1 MLQYLKIRNL
11 ALLSEVSL
19 ELEGG
24 FHAVTGETGAGK
36 SVLLGALALLSGSKA
51 DRNHI
56 RQGEEECDLEALL
69 YFSEEHRI
77 HKALEELELP
87 ACEEGALLIQRQ
99 LSRKKAG
106 KISVNGKLTTL
117 ANLQQLGE
125 LWIDFHGP
133 GEPQKLFRQ
142 ETQRIL
148 LDNYGALQEPHS
160 AYLKIYQEWRATQRE
175 VARIQSEDRLSERDL
190 KELKNEM
197 QSLEGLTLSVEAIRE
212 LEQEFERWQKS
223 SELQQLVY
231 GIEDGLSG
239 SDGVVQ
245 VLRKTLNFARELTE
259 LDERREEWEKRIDSA
274 MVDLEDLA
282 SDLRYARSDYEW
294 EESSAQELQTRMHVW
309 LRAKRRYGP
318 EVEQVVESL
327 EKMRAKLDL
336 QENLEGILI
345 RKQHE
350 ADQLQQRVNQE
361 GQALDVLREKAAKAL
376 EKAVN
381 PLLAKLGFKK
391 ARFLIRFECLEEPQ
405 SQGISEPRYY
415 FSANPGQ
422 DPLPLDRIA
431 SSGELA
437 RVMLALKTLLAEVDD
452 TPVLVFD
459 EVDANVGGEIGAV
472 VGSQLAAISVARQV
486 FCITHLPQVAAQGTW
501 HWLVEKSAGED
512 STEIHILPLTAK
524 GSAEPER
531 IAELARMLGDRNSKS
546 AREHAQA
553 LLGKHD

>member
-11 ALLSEVSL
+11 ALLSEVAL

-51 DRNHI
+51 DKTHI
-56 RQGEEECDLEALL
+56 RQGEEECELEALL
-69 YFSEEHRI
+69 FFPEEHRI
-77 HKALEELELP
+77 HKGLEELELP
-87 ACEEGALLIQRQ
+87 ACEEGALVIQRQ

-106 KISVNGKLTTL
+106 KITINGKLTTL
-117 ANLQQLGE
+117 VNLQLLGE
-125 LWIDFHGP
+125 QWIDFHGP

-142 ETQRIL
+142 ENQQIL
-148 LDNYGALQEPHS
+148 LDNYGELQKAHACYLECYQSWRSAL
-160 AYLKIYQEWRATQRE
+160 RE
-175 VARIQSEDRLSERDL
+175 VARIQSEDRLSEREL
-190 KELKNEM
+190 KELKNEL
-197 QSLEGLTLSVEAIRE
+197 QALSGLELSVDAIRE
-212 LEQEFERWQKS
+212 LEQEFDRWQKA
-223 SELQQLVY
+223 SELQRLVY
-231 GIEDGLSG
+231 AIEEGLIS
-239 SDGVVQ
+239 SDGVLQ
-245 VLRKTLNFARELTE
+245 SLRKTLQAARELTE
-259 LDERREEWEKRIDSA
+259 LDERREEWEKRLNSA

-294 EESSAQELQTRMHVW
+294 EESSAQELQTRMNVW
-309 LRAKRRYGP
+309 LRAKRRHGP

-327 EKMRAKLDL
+327 EKMRDKLEL

-350 ADQLQQRVNQE
+350 ADQLRQEVLKEGKALAAQRE
-361 GQALDVLREKAAKAL
+361 RTAAAL

-381 PLLAKLGFKK
+381 PLLTRLGFKK
-391 ARFLIRFECLEEPQ
+391 ARFLVQFEKLEEPQ
-405 SQGISEPRYY
+405 AQGITAPRFF

-422 DPLPLDRIA
+422 EPLPLDRIA

-472 VGSQLAAISVARQV
+472 VGSQLAAISNCRQV

-501 HWLVEKSAGED
+501 HWLVEKTAGED
-512 STEIHILPLTAK
+512 STEIRILPLAAQ
-524 GSAEPER
+524 GPCEPAR
-531 IAELARMLGDRNSKS
+531 IEELARMLGDRHSKS
-546 AREHAQA
+546 ARDHAEA
-553 LLGKHD
+553 LLNRSA